1 MKTALNLLIC
11 LYVVILAALLLT
23 PAPATPAPAPAAS
36 HYAAPCTG
44 DDSFYND
51 GRQPDF
57 AALSKL
63 FH

>member
-1 MKTALNLLIC
+1 MKTLLC
-11 LYVVILAALLLT
+11 LYVVILTALLLT
-23 PAPATPAPAPAAS
+23 PAPATPAAPYRPLS
-36 HYAAPCTG
+36 NG

-63 FH
+63 FN